1 MFTPRQKLKG
11 YAVHLLDELEHISKQ
26 ILVVDCIRRVS
37 DKNTL
42 SGAFNA
48 FVYSCWYV
56 CLICKCKFIIR
67 RFNKVLIKESS
78 EYNGR
83 HNEND

>member
-1 MFTPRQKLKG
+1 MRNSR
-11 YAVHLLDELEHISKQ
+11 YYYDELEHISKQ